1 MIQLH
6 KIREEGEYR
15 FRGKRDGVMVFL
27 DLTKWGRLP
36 TKRVLIG

>member
-15 FRGKRDGVMVFL
+15 FRGERDGVMVFL
-27 DLTKWGRLP
+27 DLTKWG
-36 TKRVLIG
+36 KKEV